1 MCKNILIVFVLFQSL
16 FLSSSFAQEKKIL
29 DQVVAVVGK
38 EIVLMSDIEN
48 QSLQLRS
55 QGYYT
60 SGDLK
65 CEVFEEIL
73 YSKLLVNQARL
84 DSVEVSDAEIN
95 SELDRRLNMF
105 INQIGSEEK
114 LEEFYGKSMYEIK
127 VEFREV
133 IKDQL
138 LSQRLQ
144 QQVTADLSVTPHE
157 VKSFYKSIPID
168 SLPIVNTEFELEQIV
183 INPKIEETEVLRIKD
198 RLREFK
204 DRVDKG
210 ESLATLAVL
219 YSEDPGSAVKG
230 GELGFMSR
238 NDLVP
243 EFSAIAFNLDP
254 GQVSKIVKTD
264 FGYHIIQ
271 VIEKKGQRLNCRH
284 ILLKPR
290 VSHTEKT
297 KSSQKL
303 DSIRISIND
312 EEITFKQACWKYSD
326 SEDTRLNGGVVVN
339 PMTGNSRWEA
349 SHIEP
354 KVANAVKGLK
364 VGEISKPFESEDQN
378 GNSIYQIILLKTKT
392 EPHSANLEHDYQK
405 IQDMALGKK
414 KDEFMKEWVSKK
426 VKGTYVKVDE
436 EYKNCTFKNDI
447 WKIK

>member
-326 SEDTRLNGGVVVN
+326 SEDTRLNGGVIVN